1 MIHRSFCLLLA
12 LAAGL
17 SLLPLAAAQ
26 DISAFISSG
35 HDGDILN
42 LKPNFERL
50 AARGEIPPALQER
63 MNGLT
68 VLLATERPLEEVAAA
83 VAAVRRD
90 FPGLSPAVAPWLV
103 FIESR
108 MLVAAGNVPG
118 AEKAVEAW
126 AAKAPENDVDLAAK
140 LRFYLAR
147 VYADDPEHTQD
158 LPVEERLE
166 CVRRL
171 AGGVF
176 RDERVAGV
184 LRLHAGLYLADQIG
198 YMSHQS
204 LAEQDVQDGTAR
216 RDLLLE
222 RNRERED
229 VLREA
234 ERLCGRIE
242 AALKRAPENPGTPVI
257 APGAILQERRRITA
271 ALDDIRRF
279 RENR

>member
-1 MIHRSFCLLLA
+1 MLKSLPFGMAFMAVAACLCAAQEVPQEDAALVRVPGSDSSLA
-12 LAAGL
+12 R
-17 SLLPLAAAQ
+17 AAAQ
-26 DISAFISSG
+26 EKGPGPRTAGSAEKGEEPWFLELRDRVFHDVLHNSRSG
-35 HDGDILN
+35 G
-42 LKPNFERL
+42 
-50 AARGEIPPALQER
+50 AA
-63 MNGLT
+63 
-68 VLLATERPLEEVAAA
+68 LAT
-83 VAAVRRD
+83 
-90 FPGLSPAVAPWLV
+90 
-103 FIESR
+103 
-108 MLVAAGNVPG
+108 

-140 LRFYLAR
+140 LRFCLAR
-147 VYADDPEHTQD
+147 VYADDPEHTQG
-158 LPVEERLE
+158 LPVEKRLE

-198 YMSHQS
+198 YMSRQS

-222 RNRERED
+222 RNREREQ

-242 AALKRAPENPGTPVI
+242 AALKRVPENPGTPAI
-257 APGAILQERRRITA
+257 APGEILQGRHRITA
-271 ALDDIRRF
+271 VLDDIRRF